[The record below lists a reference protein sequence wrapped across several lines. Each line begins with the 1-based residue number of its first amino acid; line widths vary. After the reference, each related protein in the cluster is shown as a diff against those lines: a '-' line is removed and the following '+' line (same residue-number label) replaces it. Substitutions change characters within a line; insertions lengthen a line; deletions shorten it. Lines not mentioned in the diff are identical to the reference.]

1 MEQIKE
7 AFTKVKKDVFLLQEE
22 IYFIKKDIES
32 LKEIIE
38 DLISF
43 SKQIV
48 PKKEEE
54 WKRALPTQEENF
66 QTEHQNIPTDNGY
79 FKPLK
84 HQNQGISIGNDGVPT
99 DKQTNQQTNQ
109 QTDFSLEIEKKAIN
123 QRINSKSEPSEKK
136 DSFKEAVSMLESLDN
151 IKKELRLKFKK
162 LTEQELLVFSTL
174 YQLEEEQGYA
184 DYKTIALKLNL
195 TESSIRDYIGKLI
208 KKGIP
213 VDKIKI
219 NNKSIQL
226 KISPSLKKIATL
238 PTILLLRDM

>member
-7 AFTKVKKDVFLLQEE
+7 AFNKVKKDIFLLQEE
-22 IYFIKKDIES
+22 ICFIKEDIES

-43 SKQIV
+43 SKQMI

-54 WKRALPTQEENF
+54 QKKDIPTQNEKI
-66 QTEHQNIPTDNGY
+66 QTEDKNIPTDNSI
-79 FKPLK
+79 FNHLK
-84 HQNQGISIGNDGVPT
+84 HQNKAISIGNEGVPT

-109 QTDFSLEIEKKAIN
+109 QTDFSLEIDKKPLN
-123 QRINSKSEPSEKK
+123 QQTTSKNESLERK
-136 DSFKEAVSMLESLDN
+136 DSFKEAISMLESLDN

-162 LTEQELLVFSTL
+162 LTDQELLVFSTL
-174 YQLEEEQGYA
+174 YQLEEEHGYT
-184 DYKTIALKLNL
+184 DYKSISLKLNL
-195 TESSIRDYIGKLI
+195 TESSIRDYVGKLI

-213 VDKIKI
+213 VDKVKI
-219 NNKSIQL
+219 NNKSVHL
-226 KISPSLKKIATL
+226 GISSSLKKIATL